1 MFLGFNA
8 LHTLQRIIIS
18 LYSLW
23 SICTDFEMYRLK
35 TVFFFFFANIGTLLY
50 CSDFE
55 AFAKIFG
62 LFPLL
67 SFTL

>member
-1 MFLGFNA
+1 MLLGFNA

-23 SICTDFEMYRLK
+23 SICTDFEMYRFK
-35 TVFFFFFANIGTLLY
+35 TVFFANTGTLLY

-55 AFAKIFG
+55 AFAKIFE
-62 LFPLL
+62 LL
-67 SFTL
+67 PS